1 MNTGSEH
8 FHHDADIGVRGRGPT
23 LQTAF
28 ERAAVALSAIIT
40 PPDRIR
46 EQLEVD
52 IACQAPSLE
61 LLFFDFLNE
70 LIYQMTTRAVLFGR
84 FEVGIDGKHLTA
96 RAFGEPVD
104 RQRHEPVVEPKGATL
119 TGLRVGQNEDGEWI
133 AQCVVDV

>member
-1 MNTGSEH
+1 MNTGWEH
-8 FHHDADIGVRGRGPT
+8 FHHDADIGVRGSGPT
-23 LQTAF
+23 PQTAF

-70 LIYQMTTRAVLFGR
+70 LIYEMTTRAVLFGR

-96 RAFGEPVD
+96 RAFGEPID

-119 TGLRVGQNEDGEWI
+119 TDLRVGQNEDGEWI